1 MQAKR
6 GYLVLENIISISTT
20 GIIMTTLCGILLSA
34 LNMYSKINSTI
45 EIQQQGL
52 EIQNHIERELNENV
66 EIKSIK
72 TVNNQNIIFDE
83 FDEKDIV
90 SIKFKP
96 IDRQESQGLDEIYLN
111 NRTNKVFIKRKNAT
125 SGYEIGDY
133 LENLYIEKLK
143 DCNSV
148 NIRLELSKNNQ
159 RYEIKFSL

>member
-1 MQAKR
+1 MQTKK

-20 GIIMTTLCGILLSA
+20 GIIMTTLCGTLLSA
-34 LNMYSKINSTI
+34 LSMYSKINSTI

-52 EIQNHIERELNENV
+52 EIQNHIERELNDNV

-83 FDEKDIV
+83 FEEKDIV

-96 IDRQESQGLDEIYLN
+96 IDRLESQGLDEIYLN

-143 DCNSV
+143 GCNSV

-159 RYEIKFSL
+159 HYNIKFSL